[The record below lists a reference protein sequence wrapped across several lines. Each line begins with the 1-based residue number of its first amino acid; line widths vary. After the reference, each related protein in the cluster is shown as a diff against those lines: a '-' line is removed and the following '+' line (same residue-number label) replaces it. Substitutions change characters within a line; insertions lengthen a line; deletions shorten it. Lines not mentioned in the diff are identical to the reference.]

1 MNIFILRSYFG
12 PFLRSLAVS
21 LFILVIQFLS
31 RYKGDIF
38 GKGLDTWVLL
48 KIFAF
53 ASASLFVLAL
63 PVSVLLASLST
74 MGSFGENYELAAMR
88 SGGMSLQRILR
99 PMVVSTVL
107 ISLLSFS
114 MSSYVVPLANLKLY
128 SLLYDIQKLK
138 PTFSLQ
144 PGHFNASVDNY
155 VIRIVDKDI
164 ARDVLY
170 DVLIYDHSSQQGNDR
185 MVRADSA
192 MMVVDP
198 YGRYMHMAL
207 YKGVSYEARKPGGAV
222 NVNKEGMV
230 RIYFDTLF
238 YNFDLQGFNL
248 ERTEEQAFSTHQYM
262 LNLAQ
267 LQWAVDSIKMVK
279 TGLISV
285 FGDALKGFSKVD
297 TAFLAPSALGPP
309 PAAIDTHM
317 LANFP
322 KGQFMEIL
330 NRAGRS
336 VQNMQEISR
345 QAQGA
350 MDEQDLATRER
361 MIELHAKYSLPIACL
376 VFLFVGAP
384 LGAIIRKG
392 GVGLPILVSITL
404 YLSFYVLMIQGKK
417 LAGEAV
423 VPVWVGVWLP
433 NLVLM
438 PLAILLTFE
447 SANATRMLSAE
458 NLGLV
463 GGMILRVV
471 FGYLNPLYW
480 LWQIPP
486 VQRGIIFVLRPI
498 VRRLFPEREQKRK
511 MRVR

>member
-1 MNIFILRSYFG
+1 M
-12 PFLRSLAVS
+12 S

-38 GKGLDTWVLL
+38 GKGLDAWVLV
-48 KIFAF
+48 KIFTF
-53 ASASLFVLAL
+53 ASASLLVLAL

-74 MGSFGENYELAAMR
+74 MGTFGENYELAAMR
-88 SGGMSLQRILR
+88 AGGLSLQRILR
-99 PMVVSTVL
+99 PMVLAT
-107 ISLLSFS
+107 IAIALLSFS

-128 SLLYDIQKLK
+128 SLLYDIQRLK
-138 PTFSLQ
+138 PTFTLQ
-144 PGHFNASVDNY
+144 PGHFNSSVDNY
-155 VIRIVDKDI
+155 VIRVADKDV

-170 DVLIYDHSSQQGNDR
+170 DVLIYDHSSQKGNDR
-185 MVRADSA
+185 MVRSDSA

-207 YKGVSYEARKPGGAV
+207 YQGVSYEERRPGAHPGV
-222 NVNKEGMV
+222 TTPGLV

-262 LNLAQ
+262 LNLGQ
-267 LQWAVDSIKMVK
+267 LQGAVDSIALVK
-279 TGLISV
+279 KSLVGLFGQALQPISKIDSFYLV
-285 FGDALKGFSKVD
+285 RPAVKEVAVD
-297 TAFLAPSALGPP
+297 TH
-309 PAAIDTHM
+309 II
-317 LANFP
+317 ANFP
-322 KGQFMEIL
+322 KGEYMAIF
-330 NRAGRS
+330 NRAGNN
-336 VQNMQEISR
+336 VMAMQEICR
-345 QAQGA
+345 QVKAA

-392 GVGLPILVSITL
+392 GMGVPILVSITL
-404 YLSFYVLMIQGKK
+404 YLTFYVLMIQGKK
-417 LAGEAV
+417 MAGEGV
-423 VPVWVGVWLP
+423 LPVWIGVWLP
-433 NLVLM
+433 NLLLM
-438 PLAILLTFE
+438 PLAIFLTFE
-447 SANATRMLSAE
+447 SATTTRLLNAE
-458 NLGLV
+458 NLRRAGELALL
-463 GGMILRVV
+463 IV

-480 LWQIPP
+480 LWRIPP

-498 VRRLFPEREQKRK
+498 VRRFFPEREQQRR

>member
-1 MNIFILRSYFG
+1 MNIFILRSYLG

-38 GKGLDTWVLL
+38 GKGLDAWVMV
-48 KIFAF
+48 KIFTF
-53 ASASLFVLAL
+53 ASASLIVLAL
-63 PVSVLLASLST
+63 PVSVLLASLAT

-88 SGGMSLQRILR
+88 AGGLSLQRILR
-99 PMVVSTVL
+99 PMVIATIL
-107 ISLLSFS
+107 ISLVSFA

-128 SLLYDIQKLK
+128 SLLYDIQRLK
-138 PTFSLQ
+138 PTFTLQ
-144 PGHFNASVDNY
+144 PGHFNSSVDNY
-155 VIRIVDKDI
+155 VIRVADKDI

-170 DVLIYDHSSQQGNDR
+170 DVLIYDHTSQKGNDR
-185 MVRADSA
+185 MVRSDSA

-207 YKGVSYEARKPGGAV
+207 YQGVSYEERNPGTHKGV
-222 NVNKEGMV
+222 YKEGLV

-267 LQWAVDSIKMVK
+267 LQSAVDSIEGVK
-279 TGLISV
+279 DDLIV
-285 FGDALKGFSKVD
+285 MYGEALKGISKVD
-297 TAFLAPSALGPP
+297 SFYPVRPDVPP
-309 PAAIDTHM
+309 VTVDTNI

-322 KGQFMEIL
+322 RGEYVNII
-330 NRAGRS
+330 NRAGGN

-345 QAQGA
+345 QAQA
-350 MDEQDLATRER
+350 ALDEQDLATRER

-384 LGAIIRKG
+384 LGAIIRRG
-392 GVGLPILVSITL
+392 GIGVPILVSITL

-417 LAGEAV
+417 MAGEAV
-423 VPVWVGVWLP
+423 LPVWVGVWLP
-433 NLVLM
+433 NLLLM
-438 PLAILLTFE
+438 PLAVFLTFE
-447 SANATRMLSAE
+447 SATTSRFLNAE
-458 NLGLV
+458 NLRRTGEWVL
-463 GGMILRVV
+463 LVV

-480 LWQIPP
+480 LWRIPP
-486 VQRGIIFVLRPI
+486 VQRAIIYVLRPI
-498 VRRLFPEREQKRK
+498 VRRFFPERAQQRR